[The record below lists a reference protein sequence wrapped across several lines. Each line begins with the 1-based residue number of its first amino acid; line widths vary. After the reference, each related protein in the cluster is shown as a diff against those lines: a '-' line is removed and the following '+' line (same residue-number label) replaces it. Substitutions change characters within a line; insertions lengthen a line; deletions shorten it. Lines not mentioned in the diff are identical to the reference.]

1 MANNAST
8 VIALINYLS
17 GDAVVKSTVTVL
29 QTRPTVILILLFSNL
44 YNYAFW
50 ETTYNKLSML
60 FY

>member
-8 VIALINYLS
+8 VIVLINYLS

-29 QTRPTVILILLFSNL
+29 QTKPTVILIFIISNL